1 METGRQGERFTTALV
16 LQSGKQDRFSERN
29 SCTLSVTTTTFDKK
43 DLTEGSLIKHLF
55 GLGLP
60 VMLGMIMHNLY
71 SLTDIFWVGKIGS
84 TEVAA
89 VSLCSLL
96 FFVVFAV
103 SQGFGSGTL
112 AIVSRLFGQKKE
124 EKAADS
130 VRNAVFISLLTGAVM
145 SILTFIYS
153 KQVCV
158 LIGAD
163 NAMLGPANDYLRP
176 FCIGFMFQ
184 MLSMTVNFA
193 IRGTGNMTLPVML
206 MVMSTV
212 FNIVLDPCLIF
223 GWGPFPEMGVAGA
236 GLATTISQFLAAA
249 FAMFALAFGL
259 TPLRVRFTLK
269 FRPDWNEIWTILK
282 IGMPVGLQFLL
293 LSMSFFILLRVVAEY
308 GDVTVAAIGISWR
321 IMHTSSIPVI
331 GLGAAVA
338 TIVGQ
343 NLGAGER
350 DRAHNATMKG
360 IMISIVMSGCIAFS
374 YFMYPDAVMKI
385 FTNDADVI
393 AIGHSA
399 LKLLAVSQI
408 FISVSLIFQHC
419 LSGAGDTFPTMFS
432 AILRSVALIIL
443 ALTLPALTGLGV
455 IAIIIAMPCS
465 TFTGMMVLLLYYR
478 TMKWQT
484 RMDLLE
490 ARKNAPGIIVVE

>member
-1 METGRQGERFTTALV
+1 M
-16 LQSGKQDRFSERN
+16 
-29 SCTLSVTTTTFDKK
+29 SVTTSTFDKK

-96 FFVVFAV
+96 FFVIFAV

-112 AIVSRLFGQKKE
+112 AIVSRLFGQKKD

-130 VRNAVFISLLTGAVM
+130 VRNAIFISLLTGATL
-145 SILTFIYS
+145 SFLTFIYS

-163 NAMLGPANDYLRP
+163 NAMLIPADEYLRP

-206 MVMSTV
+206 MVMSTLL
-212 FNIVLDPCLIF
+212 NTILDPCLIF

-249 FAMFALAFGL
+249 FAVFALAFGL
-259 TPLRVRFTLK
+259 TPLRVKFTLK
-269 FRPDWNEIWTILK
+269 YRPDWSEIWTILK

-293 LSMSFFILLRVVAEY
+293 LSMSFFILLRIVAGY
-308 GDVTVAAIGISWR
+308 GDVAVAAIGISWR

-338 TIVGQ
+338 SIVGQ
-343 NLGAGER
+343 NLGAGMK
-350 DRAHNATMKG
+350 DRAHKATMNG
-360 IMISIVMSGCIAFS
+360 IVISIVLSGCIALS
-374 YFMYPDAVMKI
+374 YFMFPDAVMSI
-385 FTNDADVI
+385 FTKDKYVI
-393 AIGHSA
+393 AIGHNA
-399 LKLLAVSQI
+399 LKLLAVSQL
-408 FISVSLIFQHC
+408 FISVSLIYQHC
-419 LSGAGDTFPTMFS
+419 FSGSGDTFPTMFS
-432 AILRSVALIIL
+432 AILRSVALIAL
-443 ALTLPALTGLGV
+443 ALILPAVTGLGV
-455 IAIIIAMPCS
+455 IAIIMAMPFS
-465 TFTGMMVLLLYYR
+465 TFSGLVILYLYYR

-490 ARKNAPGIIVVE
+490 ARKNAAPIIVVE